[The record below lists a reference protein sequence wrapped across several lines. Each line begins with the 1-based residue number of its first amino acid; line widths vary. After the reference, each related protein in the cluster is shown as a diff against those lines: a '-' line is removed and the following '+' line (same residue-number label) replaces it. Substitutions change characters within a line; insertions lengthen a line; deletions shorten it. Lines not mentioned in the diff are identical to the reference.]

1 VIKINKKHV
10 KRNVTLSLSNSLLQ
24 KAKLTAVREDK
35 SLSQF
40 MKEALE
46 EKIRKNS
53 GYRSAKQRQLKL
65 LDTKIDLGTKGQ
77 FTVSREELHERE

>member
-1 VIKINKKHV
+1 
-10 KRNVTLSLSNSLLQ
+10 
-24 KAKLTAVREDK
+24 
-35 SLSQF
+35 

-46 EKIRKNS
+46 EKIQKNS